1 MRLSWTGRCGGLN
14 LIRKENMNPSR
25 ILLLSV
31 AAVSA
36 LSFVAT
42 SIRAYPGGPPPGVT
56 GGFGERTCNQS
67 GCHNSYELN
76 AGRTSGLGDLVISG
90 VPDQYQPGMTY
101 SVRVTITHTEGRD
114 AWGFQLAARVKES
127 GAQAGEF
134 KPTDGTTQ
142 TLLEKGI
149 QYIEHT
155 LEGTNSNVFELN
167 WAAPSSSTGEIVLH
181 AAGNA
186 ADGSLSPDGDY
197 IYSTSATIAA
207 APTNARPPGTP

>member
-31 AAVSA
+31 VVVSA
-36 LSFVAT
+36 SSFVAT

-76 AGRTSGLGDLVISG
+76 AGRTSGLGDLVISS
-90 VPDQYQPGMTY
+90 VPDQYQPGVTY
-101 SVRVTITHTEGRD
+101 SVKVTITHTEGRD
-114 AWGFQLAARVKES
+114 AWGFQLAARVKET

-134 KPTDGTTQ
+134 KPTDGNTQ

-149 QYIEHT
+149 QYMEHT
-155 LEGTNSNVFELN
+155 LGGTNSNVFEFN
-167 WAAPSSSTGEIVLH
+167 WVAPSSPAGDVILH

-197 IYSTSATIAA
+197 IYSSSATLR
-207 APTNARPPGTP
+207 APTASARLPGTP

>member
-1 MRLSWTGRCGGLN
+1 MLGWTPPSKRFGSFQG
-14 LIRKENMNPSR
+14 ESMNPGR

-36 LSFVAT
+36 LSFVAN

-67 GCHNSYELN
+67 GCHNTFALN
-76 AGRTSGLGDLVISG
+76 EGRTSGLGDLVISG
-90 VPDQYQPGMTY
+90 VPEQYQPGMTY
-101 SVRVTITHTEGRD
+101 SVKVTITHTEGRD
-114 AWGFQLAARVKES
+114 AWGFQLAARVKET

-134 KPTDGTTQ
+134 KPTDGNTQ

-149 QYIEHT
+149 QYMEHT
-155 LEGTNSNVFELN
+155 LGGTNSNVFELN

-197 IYSTSATIAA
+197 IYSSSATIR
-207 APTNARPPGTP
+207 APTANDRPPGTP

>member
-14 LIRKENMNPSR
+14 LIRKENMYLSR

-31 AAVSA
+31 VVVSTS
-36 LSFVAT
+36 SFVAT

-67 GCHNSYELN
+67 GCHNTFALN
-76 AGRTSGLGDLVISG
+76 EGRTSGLGDLVISG
-90 VPDQYQPGMTY
+90 VPEQYQPGMTY
-101 SVRVTITHTEGRD
+101 SVKVTITHTEGRD